1 MSSKVTVLPGQET
14 LVASWST
21 LAQLS
26 PGARL
31 IRSPA
36 AVAAVFPSWA
46 PLNNAI
52 LLNAPASEAAAAAA
66 SQLTTSYAEA
76 GVAEWAFWVPS
87 RAIDLDAPDEV
98 REVGGLKRDTT
109 TLVMRTNLPPGLRR
123 HQGVVRASITA
134 ATRAAGDEPVP
145 ATDLGEPETV
155 SGLTAWVMIQ
165 DGYAVAGAWSFL
177 AKEIAGSMPW
187 ERCPSGDAEAW
198 LGLSWSTCSPTR
210 SIEERGP
217 PRSSRREW
225 GCLSTTRSAS
235 NLQDAM
241 RSGSPSDRRHAKRSM
256 MVMRTTWSTH
266 DRSRY
271 STSSSRNPT
280 FMVT

>member
-52 LLNAPASEAAAAAA
+52 LLNAPAGEAAAAAA
-66 SQLTTSYAEA
+66 SELTTSYAEA

-134 ATRAAGDEPVP
+134 AIRAAGDEPVP

-155 SGLTAWVMIQ
+155 SGLTAWVMIR

-177 AKEIAGSMPW
+177 RESDCGIYAVGTVPEWRRRGLARALMEHVLADAQHRGARTATLQSTRMGLPLYNSLGFEPAG
-187 ERCPSGDAEAW
+187 RY
-198 LGLSWSTCSPTR
+198 
-210 SIEERGP
+210 EEWI
-217 PRSSRREW
+217 S
-225 GCLSTTRSAS
+225 
-235 NLQDAM
+235 Q
-241 RSGSPSDRRHAKRSM
+241 
-256 MVMRTTWSTH
+256 
-266 DRSRY
+266 
-271 STSSSRNPT
+271 
-280 FMVT
+280 